1 MPAKTGTSPAHWFAR
16 GLMGGFLLMAGING
30 LSFFFRSGGF
40 GSLLGYDSLPT
51 EAIGFPSEIWSDGK
65 TYRGLMVDYR
75 AMGINVLFALLPG
88 ITFGI
93 LGVWYRDSFN
103 QRISE
108 FEHQEANAKR
118 PSLQFSTKTL
128 MVMTAVVAVAVAMLS
143 TWHESRITLV
153 VIYLLGPAAIIAIA
167 MLPNNIRW
175 FWRAVLLVIAAVA
188 TIGTGITSGMTLGI
202 PFEKVMFGVFV
213 CWVPQSVFAA
223 LVHTIWLIV
232 ETCRNPNPS
241 ST

>member
-1 MPAKTGTSPAHWFAR
+1 
-16 GLMGGFLLMAGING
+16 
-30 LSFFFRSGGF
+30 
-40 GSLLGYDSLPT
+40 
-51 EAIGFPSEIWSDGK
+51 
-65 TYRGLMVDYR
+65 
-75 AMGINVLFALLPG
+75 
-88 ITFGI
+88 
-93 LGVWYRDSFN
+93 
-103 QRISE
+103 
-108 FEHQEANAKR
+108 
-118 PSLQFSTKTL
+118 